1 MNAVD
6 REAIRELL
14 PLVALGIAS
23 PDERETVRL
32 ALAQDAELAR
42 EAAELERALT
52 GLGASEAQTP
62 PISLKTKLLAQA
74 RLEGPGKTVPDGV
87 PGSPRVGD
95 GVPKDHPSE
104 APKLSETRG
113 SSHRAD
119 LSPTR
124 APTRLPTNPTPR
136 ASPGANPRVSP
147 RWLTPILAGVLTVA
161 AAIGGIMAVTRSTNT
176 VLDAGVVATTKEGGL
191 IYTNASDRDALVTL
205 VGADWKTHPVRFTTT
220 RAPYFT
226 KAVSNDG
233 LSYLLDAR
241 NSKLFI
247 VSEAKGELI
256 DTWPVPE
263 GASGLSVEGDM
274 VCVKSATTGTVLTFR
289 RNGIGSK
296 TMVEARVSNP
306 SIMPLADFMDAAE
319 IRGDRVYV
327 THHATGLV
335 TILDLSTNRELKRAQ
350 VGVKPVSL
358 AFSDDD
364 LLVLDYAGSLIKLDP
379 DTLEKKGELKLEGSP
394 DRMTI
399 APVVPGAPGTA
410 PGGVAYL
417 SDRAGFVTAVNVK
430 DLKVIAR
437 RNLGGKTMDLS
448 IMPDGHVA
456 VAGSNGVKILND
468 KLETVRSL

>member
-1 MNAVD
+1 MNAPD

-23 PDERETVRL
+23 IDERETVRR
-32 ALAQDAELAR
+32 ALEQDAELAR

-52 GLGASEAQTP
+52 SLGASEAQTP

-74 RLEGPGKTVPDGV
+74 RLEGPAKTIADGV
-87 PGSPRVGD
+87 PDSPRVLD
-95 GVPKDHPSE
+95 GVPRNAPS
-104 APKLSETRG
+104 APS
-113 SSHRAD
+113 SSHRTE

-124 APTRLPTNPTPR
+124 APSHAPSSPTPR
-136 ASPGANPRVSP
+136 AAPGANPRVSP

-161 AAIGGIMAVTRSTNT
+161 AAIGGIMAVTRGTNT
-176 VLDAGVVATTKEGGL
+176 ALDAGVVATTTAGGL
-191 IYTNASDRDALVTL
+191 IYTDASDRDAPVTL
-205 VGADWKTHPVRFTTT
+205 VGADWKTHPVRFTTA

-233 LSYLLDAR
+233 LSYVLDAR
-241 NSKLFI
+241 NAKLFI
-247 VSEAKGELI
+247 VDEAKSELI

-263 GASGLSVEGDM
+263 GASGLSVDGDM

-306 SIMPLADFMDAAE
+306 AIMPLEDFMDAAE
-319 IRGDRVYV
+319 IHKDRVYV
-327 THHATGLV
+327 THHATGSV
-335 TILDLSTNRELKRAQ
+335 TILELSTNRELKRAQ

-394 DRMTI
+394 DRITI
-399 APVVPGAPGTA
+399 TPD
-410 PGGVAYL
+410 GVAYL

-456 VAGSNGVKILND
+456 VAGSTGVKILND

>member
-1 MNAVD
+1 MNAPD
-6 REAIRELL
+6 REVIRELL
-14 PLVALGIAS
+14 PLVALGIANVI
-23 PDERETVRL
+23 ERETVRR

-74 RLEGPGKTVPDGV
+74 RLEKPGSIVADGV
-87 PGSPRVGD
+87 SGLPRVGD
-95 GVPKDHPSE
+95 GVPRNAPS
-104 APKLSETRG
+104 APTTSPRT
-113 SSHRAD
+113 D
-119 LSPTR
+119 FSPTR
-124 APTRLPTNPTPR
+124 APTSTTPR
-136 ASPGANPRVSP
+136 ANPRVSA

-161 AAIGGIMAVTRSTNT
+161 AAIGGIMAVTKNTNT
-176 VLDAGVVATTKEGGL
+176 ILDAGVVATTKEGGL
-191 IYTNASDRDALVTL
+191 IYTDASDRDAPVTL
-205 VGADWKTHPVRFTTT
+205 VGADWKTHPVRFTTART
-220 RAPYFT
+220 PYFT

-247 VSEAKGELI
+247 VSEAKSELI

-274 VCVKSATTGTVLTFR
+274 VCVKSATTGTVFTFR

-296 TMVEARVSNP
+296 TMVEARVSSP
-306 SIMPLADFMDAAE
+306 SIMPLEDFMDAAE
-319 IRGDRVYV
+319 IHKDRVYV

-394 DRMTI
+394 DRITI

-430 DLKVIAR
+430 DLKVITR

>member
-1 MNAVD
+1 VNAPD
-6 REAIRELL
+6 RDAIRELL

-23 PDERETVRL
+23 AIERETVRH

-42 EAAELERALT
+42 EAAELELALIS
-52 GLGASEAQTP
+52 LGASEAQTP
-62 PISLKTKLLAQA
+62 PVSLKTKLLAQA
-74 RLEGPGKTVPDGV
+74 RLEGPAKTISDGV
-87 PGSPRVGD
+87 PDSPRVLD
-95 GVPKDHPSE
+95 GVPRGAPS
-104 APKLSETRG
+104 APT
-113 SSHRAD
+113 SSHRTD
-119 LSPTR
+119 FSPTR
-124 APTRLPTNPTPR
+124 APVSPTSR
-136 ASPGANPRVSP
+136 ANPRVSA

-161 AAIGGIMAVTRSTNT
+161 AAIGGIMAVTRGTNT
-176 VLDAGVVATTKEGGL
+176 TLDAGVVATTTAGGL
-191 IYTNASDRDALVTL
+191 IYTNASDRDAPITL
-205 VGADWKTHPVRFTTT
+205 VGADWKTHPVRFTTA

-233 LSYLLDAR
+233 LSYVLDAR
-241 NSKLFI
+241 NAKLFI
-247 VSEAKGELI
+247 VDEAKGELI

-263 GASGLSVEGDM
+263 GASGLSVDGDM

-306 SIMPLADFMDAAE
+306 AIMPLEDFMDAAE
-319 IRGDRVYV
+319 IHGDRVYV

-335 TILDLSTNRELKRAQ
+335 TILELSTNRELKRAQ

-379 DTLEKKGELKLEGSP
+379 DTLEKKEELKLEGSP
-394 DRMTI
+394 DRITI
-399 APVVPGAPGTA
+399 APVVPGASGAA

-417 SDRAGFVTAVNVK
+417 SDRSGFVTAVNVN

-437 RNLGGKTMDLS
+437 RNLGGETMDLS
-448 IMPDGHVA
+448 VMPDGHIA
-456 VAGSNGVKILND
+456 VAGSTGVKILDD
-468 KLETVRSL
+468 KLQTVRSL